1 VFVTSLQKKKE
12 VSYSTIVDYLYLKYH
27 LLILFIIGISLTKLW
42 SQDRALTSE
51 QALNQFNSISDS
63 IWSTFPEDDI
73 KTFRRSSFSELQLQ
87 NYLSL
92 HFRRLDLLSS
102 IKDHHS
108 FILDS
113 YLHSGNWFREVGFPK
128 ESIKSYLDFFDYYQ
142 KNESLL
148 TSEELKKYIEMRSY
162 GRSMLAESYAKL
174 GVLDSAAIQHKEN
187 ISFTKNQGY
196 IYHPSALNNYGLFL
210 YWHKE
215 DLDSALY
222 YFKQAYNFTQI
233 EYPNHTLVGS
243 IRDNI
248 ADIYVDQY
256 LTEKAQLLYK
266 TNFEFFKTAINERTL
281 TKDIPRLI
289 SAGSQF
295 VVTSTKLNR
304 LKEAQLGFDELES
317 IVVYQ
322 GNHNNLGANSKLEFL
337 KAKELLLEN
346 QNNSTAAYTTA
357 KQITK
362 YADSLQRLANNG
374 DKKWQEELNDIT
386 IDRIALNFK
395 IVRIQKE
402 NKIKSQRSKL
412 WFIGILSSSFIVL
425 LVALIFSRRQHLI
438 NAKNKQLLA
447 EQKLENSALK
457 VEQLNSE
464 IKSKERDLSDFA
476 IRLTQDQDWAK
487 GLAEQLE
494 AIKKASSE
502 ERDILTKALEQA
514 IANKISVDSD
524 TQDFFDRLDKLSDAF
539 YSKLTSSYS
548 NLSKNEIRLCSLIR
562 LKIESRSIST
572 LQNITLASLN
582 TSRYRLRKKLI
593 LSEDIDLDFFIQNL

>member
-1 VFVTSLQKKKE
+1 MK
-12 VSYSTIVDYLYLKYH
+12 YYLS
-27 LLILFIIGISLTKLW
+27 ILFIVSISLTKSW
-42 SQDRALTSE
+42 SQDTALTSE
-51 QALNQFNSISDS
+51 EAFNQFKIISDS

-73 KTFRRSSFSELQLQ
+73 KTFRRASFSESQLQ

-92 HFRRLDLLSS
+92 HFQRLDLLSN
-102 IKDHHS
+102 IEGHHS

-128 ESIKSYLDFFDYYQ
+128 ESIKSYLDFFDYYNS
-142 KNESLL
+142 NENHL
-148 TSEELKKYIEMRSY
+148 TPEELKKYFEMRTY

-174 GVLDSAAIQHKEN
+174 GLLDSAAVQHKKN
-187 ISFTKNQGY
+187 INFTKNGGY
-196 IYHPSALNNYGLFL
+196 IFHPSAINNYGLFL
-210 YWHKE
+210 YWHRKE
-215 DLDSALY
+215 LDSALH
-222 YFKQAYNFTQI
+222 YFKQAYNLTQV
-233 EYPNHTLVGS
+233 EYASHTLVGS

-248 ADIYVDQY
+248 ADIYVNQH
-256 LTEKAQLLYK
+256 LIEKAQLLYK
-266 TNFEFFKTAINERTL
+266 TNFEFFKTAINERSL

-304 LKEAQLGFDELES
+304 LKEAQQGFDELES

-322 GNHNNLGANSKLEFL
+322 EDHNNLGANSKLEFL
-337 KAKELLLEN
+337 KAKELLLEK

-357 KQITK
+357 KQIKK
-362 YADSLQRLANNG
+362 YADSLQRLAKNG
-374 DKKWQEELNDIT
+374 DRKWQEELNDIT

-395 IVRIQKE
+395 IDRIQKE

-412 WFIGILSSSFIVL
+412 WFIGILSSSFIIL
-425 LVALIFSRRQHLI
+425 LMALIFSRRQHLI

-487 GLAEQLE
+487 ELADQLE
-494 AIKKASSE
+494 VIKKASSE
-502 ERDILTKALEQA
+502 ERDILTKALEQT

-539 YSKLTSSYS
+539 YSKLTNSYP

-562 LKIESRSIST
+562 LKIESRSIAT